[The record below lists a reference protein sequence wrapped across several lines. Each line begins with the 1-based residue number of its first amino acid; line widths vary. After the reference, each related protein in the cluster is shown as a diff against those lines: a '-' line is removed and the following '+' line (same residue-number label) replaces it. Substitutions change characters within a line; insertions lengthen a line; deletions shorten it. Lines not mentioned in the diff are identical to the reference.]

1 MIMTLIYPNIVP
13 ENNLRLPDALTVKHG
28 PARLLSRFVLEG
40 DKAARQ
46 MGMRLRLRH
55 DFPELLYVNKQQI
68 AKGNW
73 YRLADYFNPEYSNL
87 SSENSYWISGE
98 TENGEI
104 VVTQA
109 GRVYY
114 WPESTL
120 EQEALTMFYAEREQG
135 RRCSVTAAV
144 AKAITGVV
152 FCAGS
157 HWIRPDFRGR
167 RLSHLLARLGR
178 AYAVSRWPVDW
189 AVGLVAPILVEKGVA
204 GGYGYR
210 HASRSIFFPASPW
223 GDIEFVVSYLTAKE
237 SYADL
242 AAFLATGFSGSSP
255 IGREKDFASPSVSM
269 PLEER
274 DTRTSSDGVFQG
286 SNSRS

>member
-1 MIMTLIYPNIVP
+1 MTLIYPNIVP

-46 MGMRLRLRH
+46 MGIRLRLRH

-73 YRLADYFNPEYSNL
+73 YRLANYFNPEYSNL
-87 SSENSYWISGE
+87 SPENSYWISGE
-98 TENGEI
+98 NENGEI

-120 EQEALTMFYAEREQG
+120 EQEALAMFYAEREQG
-135 RRCSVTAAV
+135 RHCSVTAAV

-242 AAFLATGFSGSSP
+242 AAFLATGFSGSAP
-255 IGREKDFASPSVSM
+255 IGPEKDFASPSVSM
-269 PLEER
+269 LLEER

-286 SNSRS
+286 NNSLS